1 MRRKIFIALAL
12 ILSVNIADV
21 GAQSF
26 LKKMKESVEKEVKT
40 KVEQEWE
47 KRVNGKKGKQQEQTQ
62 TEQKQDSKSSSSQ
75 ASSQEQKA
83 KKTTSVGSNG
93 PVTGKVNGHE
103 WVDLG
108 LPSGTRWATCNVDAT
123 SPEKPGKHYAWGE
136 TVTKASYTEATSK
149 FYQKSAS
156 DISGKANDV
165 ATLKWGE
172 AWRTPTKKEFEEL
185 LDYCDWK
192 YVQKNGRW
200 GVQLTSIKNKQSIF
214 LPATGS
220 MDGTKLDEP
229 NGCGMYWT
237 STPYNERGNCCS
249 HEYHFGA
256 ALGEMGFSVRY
267 YGYAIRP
274 VLK

>member
-12 ILSVNIADV
+12 VLSVNIADV

-83 KKTTSVGSNG
+83 KKTTSVVSNG

-136 TVTKASYTEATSK
+136 TATKASYTEATSK
-149 FYQKSAS
+149 FYKKSAS

-172 AWRTPTKKEFEEL
+172 GWRTPTKKEFDEL

-229 NGCGMYWT
+229 NGCGTYWT
-237 STPYNERGNCCS
+237 STPSNERGNNGS

-256 ALGEMGFSVRY
+256 ALGEMGVAARY
-267 YGYAIRP
+267 YGFAIRP

>member
-1 MRRKIFIALAL
+1 MKRKLFI
-12 ILSVNIADV
+12 ILSIFLMAGSMDV
-21 GAQSF
+21 SAQN
-26 LKKMKESVEKEVKT
+26 LMKKIGKA
-40 KVEQEWE
+40 VEQEVKGKVE
-47 KRVNGKKGKQQEQTQ
+47 KGVEKLKGKQEQGK
-62 TEQKQDSKSSSSQ
+62 TEQKQASQ
-75 ASSQEQKA
+75 SQPVQNANMVQQKA
-83 KKTTSVGSNG
+83 TTPTTVSNG
-93 PVTGKVNGHE
+93 PLTGKQNGHE

-123 SPEKPGKHYAWGE
+123 SPEQPGKHYAWGE
-136 TVTKASYTEATSK
+136 TATKSSYVESNSKYYNKVASA
-149 FYQKSAS
+149 F
-156 DISGKANDV
+156 SGNKANDV

-172 AWRTPTKKEFEEL
+172 GWRTPTEKEFNEL

-214 LPATGS
+214 LPATGAKE
-220 MDGTKLDEP
+220 GTKVDEP

-237 STPYNERGNCCS
+237 STPCRERNNAGA

-256 ALGEMGFSVRY
+256 ALGEMGVAARY
-267 YGYAIRP
+267 YGFAIRP

>member
-1 MRRKIFIALAL
+1 MKRKIFIALAL
-12 ILSVNIADV
+12 ILSVSIADV

-26 LKKMKESVEKEVKT
+26 LQKIGKAVEKEVKT
-40 KVEQEWE
+40 KVEQEVE
-47 KRVNGKKGKQQEQTQ
+47 KKVNEKKGKQQQTQ
-62 TEQKQDSKSSSSQ
+62 SKQQTSNKVQ
-75 ASSQEQKA
+75 QE
-83 KKTTSVGSNG
+83 KTTQTQAPVSNG
-93 PVTGKVNGHE
+93 AATGKVNGHE

-136 TVTKASYTEATSK
+136 TATKASYTEATSK

-172 AWRTPTKKEFEEL
+172 GWRTPTKKEFDEL
-185 LDYCDWK
+185 LDYCNWK

-200 GVQLTSIKNKQSIF
+200 GVLLTSIKNKQSIF

-229 NGCGMYWT
+229 NGCGTYWT
-237 STPYNERGNCCS
+237 STPSNERGNNGS

-256 ALGEMGFSVRY
+256 ALGEMGVAARY
-267 YGYAIRP
+267 YGFAIRP